1 MLKMCS
7 AVATD
12 RSIGYPRVMK
22 NILKTSLAVG
32 LLAGF
37 VAAAPAPDGETLKV
51 GDPAPALSVAE
62 WVKGDQVEGLAKGQ
76 VYLIEFWATW

>member
-1 MLKMCS
+1 MN
-7 AVATD
+7 
-12 RSIGYPRVMK
+12 

-32 LLAGF
+32 LLAGLA
-37 VAAAPAPDGETLKV
+37 AAAPAPEGETLKV

-62 WVKGDQVEGLAKGQ
+62 WVKGDQVDSLKKGQ

>member
-1 MLKMCS
+1 
-7 AVATD
+7 
-12 RSIGYPRVMK
+12 MK

-32 LLAGF
+32 LLAGL
-37 VAAAPAPDGETLKV
+37 VSAAPLPAGETLEV

-62 WVKGDQVEGLAKGQ
+62 WVKGDQVESLKKGQ